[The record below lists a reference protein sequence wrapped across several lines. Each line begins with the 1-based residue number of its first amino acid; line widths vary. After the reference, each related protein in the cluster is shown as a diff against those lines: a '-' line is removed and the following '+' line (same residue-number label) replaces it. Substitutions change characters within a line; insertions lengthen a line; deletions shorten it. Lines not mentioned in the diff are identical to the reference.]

1 VALTCHPFLLKT
13 CNCKD
18 ILVPLRRTINFNI
31 MTVEKDLKVLIAMTR
46 RDLIIYNS
54 PDLFKFEAMYGEE
67 DEYEDSSDL
76 YNACMDYEDKHSVTL
91 LQAETTPCEDLM
103 VLIKELEGFQQ
114 HELCGILHGLRDDMA
129 DSVALGYGWIDEKFA
144 D

>member
-1 VALTCHPFLLKT
+1 
-13 CNCKD
+13 
-18 ILVPLRRTINFNI
+18 

-54 PDLFKFEAMYGEE
+54 PDLFKFEVMYGEE

-76 YNACMDYEDKHSVTL
+76 YNACMDYEDKYSVTL

>member
-1 VALTCHPFLLKT
+1 
-13 CNCKD
+13 
-18 ILVPLRRTINFNI
+18 
-31 MTVEKDLKVLIAMTR
+31 MTVELGKFINTYGEPFKKDLKVLIAMTR

-76 YNACMDYEDKHSVTL
+76 YNACMDYEDKYSVTL

-103 VLIKELEGFQQ
+103 VLIKELEGFKQ
-114 HELCGILHGLRDDMA
+114 HELCSILHGLRDDMA
-129 DSVALGYGWIDEKFA
+129 DSMALGYGWIDEKLQE
-144 D
+144 